1 MDTVANNSKS
11 VGRPS
16 NKPTKHILEK
26 DLKHFPSIQGVANKY
41 NVTEHTVRAWMR
53 EYQLKK
59 KKQKN
64 QRRAF
69 REREKLTYLYITK
82 KKTINEIAKEYNV
95 ARQTIS
101 KWLKELNI
109 EKRHHVTN
117 KDEKEYERKRRNKWV
132 YDLYH
137 SYGLSI
143 ARIATMCDVHR
154 STIHRWLIEEQENRN
169 NQKS

>member
-16 NKPTKHILEK
+16 NKPAKHILEK
-26 DLKHFPSIQGVANKY
+26 DLKHFLSIQGVANKY

-69 REREKLTYLYITK
+69 REREKLTYLYVTK
-82 KKTINEIAKEYNV
+82 KKTINEIANEYNV
-95 ARQTIS
+95 ARQTVS
-101 KWLKELNI
+101 KWLKELKI

-137 SYGLSI
+137 FYGLSI

>member
-1 MDTVANNSKS
+1 MGTVANNSKS

-16 NKPTKHILEK
+16 NKPAKHILEK

-59 KKQKN
+59 KKHN
-64 QRRAF
+64 SNRRAF
-69 REREKLTYLYITK
+69 REREKLTYLYVTK
-82 KKTINEIAKEYNV
+82 KKTINEIAREYNV
-95 ARQTIS
+95 TRQTIS
-101 KWLKELNI
+101 KWLKELKI

>member
-1 MDTVANNSKS
+1 MDTVANNGKS

-16 NKPTKHILEK
+16 NRPAKHILEK
-26 DLKHFPSIQGVANKY
+26 DLKHFPSIQGVASKY
-41 NVTEHTVRAWMR
+41 NVTKHTVRAWMR

-59 KKQKN
+59 KKQKK
-64 QRRAF
+64 QRRTF
-69 REREKLTYLYITK
+69 REREKLTYLYVTK

-95 ARQTIS
+95 ARQTVS

-143 ARIATMCDVHR
+143 ARIATMFDVHR
-154 STIHRWLIEEQENRN
+154 STIHRWLIEEQKNQN
-169 NQKS
+169 NQNS

>member
-1 MDTVANNSKS
+1 MDTVANTVKS

-16 NKPTKHILEK
+16 NKPVKHILEK
-26 DLKHFPSIQGVANKY
+26 DLKRFPSIQGVANKY

-59 KKQKN
+59 KKNKSQT
-64 QRRAF
+64 RAYK
-69 REREKLTYLYITK
+69 EREKLTYLYVTK

-95 ARQTIS
+95 TRQTIS

-137 SYGLSI
+137 SYGLSVV
-143 ARIATMCDVHR
+143 RIATMFDVHR
-154 STIHRWLIEEQENRN
+154 STINRWLIQEQENQN